1 MKRNYFVDSAQV
13 RTKEPDFGIPRVH
26 KAIKER
32 NPLWAISKDRVRRV
46 MQDQGLVY
54 GAALQK
60 PSQDQGLKLLT
71 NTGSESQ
78 QVCGSA
84 ERNEGI
90 AARLKQING
99 ELKKIGAHMDESGI
113 LVRKEALELEREDL
127 KATINPKGLLQEIC
141 PSKKDMPAY
150 QKQGLPEPR
159 YETTQEGTSKD
170 GRLSFTATSYD
181 GEEKVIGAGSGN
193 TKKDA
198 VALRPKPSANFLI
211 PAPCSLLLSV
221 TPDVLS
227 SFACG
232 AQEMQ
237 AAADALRRRKQPGSA
252 E

>member
-1 MKRNYFVDSAQV
+1 
-13 RTKEPDFGIPRVH
+13 
-26 KAIKER
+26 
-32 NPLWAISKDRVRRV
+32 

-127 KATINPKGLLQEIC
+127 KATINPKGLLQEMYVQSFFFFSDAPARRTC
-141 PSKKDMPAY
+141 LRFRSELMMFPGWLQVSKA
-150 QKQGLPEPR
+150 G
-159 YETTQEGTSKD
+159 
-170 GRLSFTATSYD
+170 ATR
-181 GEEKVIGAGSGN
+181 A
-193 TKKDA
+193 
-198 VALRPKPSANFLI
+198 ALRDYSGG
-211 PAPCSLLLSV
+211 
-221 TPDVLS
+221 DVKGWEIVIHRYKLRWRGES
-227 SFACG
+227 
-232 AQEMQ
+232 
-237 AAADALRRRKQPGSA
+237 DRRRFWQHKERRGCAAPQTQR
-252 E
+252 